1 MQSTLK
7 KEIQFFNNYVD
18 SFLID
23 KEKNLNEN
31 ILLKKKHSIRVTR
44 HALDIAKSL
53 ELTQKDIE
61 LSGIIGLFHDI
72 GRFTQYRDYQTFSD
86 KDSVYHGDL
95 GIKVLKSIKKT
106 EIFNASEWEIVETA
120 IHNHGLP
127 KIESDVEGKSLLFSQ
142 MIRDADKLDIFY
154 LVDAYYQSILKGN
167 RNIALELGLSHEN
180 KLTDK
185 VFEAFMRE
193 EIILKSDMQ
202 YLNDFKLLQ
211 VAWIYD
217 LNFPFT
223 KTHVK
228 NTAYLHSIIDQIDIP
243 EKRSLIK
250 AKAENYLNSTH

>member
-7 KEIQFFNNYVD
+7 KEIQFFNDYVD
-18 SFLID
+18 SFLSD
-23 KEKNLNEN
+23 KEENLNEN

-53 ELTQKDIE
+53 NLTQNDIE

-72 GRFTQYRDYQTFSD
+72 GRFTQYRDYRTFSD

-95 GIKVLKSIKKT
+95 GIKVLKSINKT
-106 EIFNASEWEIVETA
+106 EIFDASEWKIVETA
-120 IHNHGLP
+120 IHIHGLP
-127 KIESDVEGKSLLFSQ
+127 KIESDVEGKSLLFAQ
-142 MIRDADKLDIFY
+142 IIRDADKLDIFY

-167 RNIALELGLSHEN
+167 RNIALELGLSHEK

-185 VFEAFMRE
+185 VFETFMRE

-223 KTHVK
+223 RAHVK

-243 EKRSLIK
+243 EKQEIIRQK
-250 AKAENYLNSTH
+250 AITYLS

>member
-18 SFLID
+18 SFLSVN
-23 KEKNLNEN
+23 EGSLNEN
-31 ILLKKKHSIRVTR
+31 ILLKKKHSLRVTR

-53 ELTQKDIE
+53 DLSQDKIE

-72 GRFTQYRDYQTFSD
+72 GRFTQYRDYHTFSD

-95 GIKVLKSIKKT
+95 GIDVLKSIKKT
-106 EIFNASEWEIVETA
+106 EIFDQSEWNIVETA

-127 KIESDVEGKSLLFSQ
+127 KIESNVNGKALLFSQ
-142 MIRDADKLDIFY
+142 IIRDADKLDIFY
-154 LVDAYYQSILKGN
+154 LVDAYYKSILKGN
-167 RNIALELGLSHEN
+167 RNIALELGLSHES

-193 EIILKSDMQ
+193 KIILKSNMQ

-211 VAWIYD
+211 IAWIYD

-223 KTHVK
+223 KNYVK
-228 NTAYLHSIIDQIDIP
+228 NTPYLQSIIDQIDIP
-243 EKRSLIK
+243 EKQEIIRQK
-250 AKAENYLNSTH
+250 AIAYLS